1 MNKKHVRTCIQETL
15 EEMYGASM
23 VSVSE
28 DQQQLTVAVD
38 EKKAIV
44 DLESYVCSCI
54 RHDFIHLIVCR
65 K

>member
-1 MNKKHVRTCIQETL
+1 
-15 EEMYGASM
+15 M

-28 DQQQLTVAVD
+28 DQQQLTVTVD